1 MEWLKTVRR
10 EQQDVII
17 VERDLEEEKDGDV
30 ANRIWKSEKAL
41 KCLISEDRK
50 RTDAHLWSGT
60 ISWPAD
66 LKCGPKSCGN
76 KLDWQI

>member
-17 VERDLEEEKDGDV
+17 VERDSEEVKDGDV
-30 ANRIWKSEKAL
+30 ANRIWMSEQAL

-50 RTDAHLWSGT
+50 RTHAQL
-60 ISWPAD
+60 
-66 LKCGPKSCGN
+66 
-76 KLDWQI
+76 